1 MVIKKYLM
9 TPGPTPIP
17 SFVNISMQ
25 SLIHHRTDEFREVI
39 HSCRKMLKEYFQ
51 TQNEVAIFTSSGTG
65 AMEASI
71 SNTMCAG
78 DKIVTVEGGKFGE
91 RWGKIARSYGVKNIP
106 LNVEYGDYARPENI
120 KKIIDS
126 EKNIKGVY
134 IQASETSTGTF
145 HPIDEIGIMLKKD
158 YPDILYV
165 VDGIT
170 AVGVMNIK
178 PDKWGID
185 MLISGSQ
192 KALMLPPG
200 LSFISVSKKAEGF
213 MERSKLP
220 HYYFDIKGE
229 LSKKDTLFT
238 PAITLFLGL
247 QRSLKY
253 ILYEEGLENTIKR
266 HDLLARAVRESVKA
280 MGLELL
286 SKKPAD
292 SLTAVISPKD
302 INSSNIVRI
311 MKDECGVQIS
321 NGQGDLKGKVFRISH
336 MGYIGKPDIVM
347 AIGAL
352 EIALKKLGYHFSLG
366 QGTKSLLEIFSN
378 G

>member
-39 HSCRKMLKEYFQ
+39 RSCRKMLKEYFQ

-65 AMEASI
+65 TMEASI

-145 HPIDEIGIMLKKD
+145 HPIDEIGIMLKED

-200 LSFISVSKKAEGF
+200 LSFISASKKAEGF

-253 ILYEEGLENTIKR
+253 ILYEEGLENTIER
-266 HDLLARAVRESVKA
+266 HGLLAYAVRESVKA

-286 SKKPAD
+286 SKKPTD

-302 INSSNIVRI
+302 INSSDIVRI
-311 MKDECGVQIS
+311 MKNECGVQIS
-321 NGQGDLKGKVFRISH
+321 NGQGDLKGKIFRISH

>member
-17 SFVNISMQ
+17 SFVNTSMQ
-25 SLIHHRTDEFREVI
+25 SLIHHRTGEFREVI
-39 HSCRKMLKEYFQ
+39 YSCRKMLKEYFQ
-51 TQNEVAIFTSSGTG
+51 TENEVAIFTSSGTG

-91 RWGKIARSYGVKNIP
+91 RWGKIAKSFGVKNIP
-106 LNVEYGDYARPENI
+106 LNVEYGDYTRPEDI
-120 KKIIDS
+120 KRIIDS

-170 AVGVMNIK
+170 AVGVMDMK
-178 PDKWGID
+178 PDEWGID

-200 LSFISVSKKAEGF
+200 LSFISVSSKARDF
-213 MERSKLP
+213 MKRAELP

-253 ILYEEGLENTIKR
+253 ILYEEGLENTIRR
-266 HDLLARAVRESVKA
+266 HGLLARAVRESVKA

-321 NGQGDLKGKVFRISH
+321 NGQGDLKGKIFRISH

>member
-1 MVIKKYLM
+1 M

-17 SFVNISMQ
+17 SFVNTSMQ
-25 SLIHHRTDEFREVI
+25 SLIHHRTGEFREVI
-39 HSCRKMLKEYFQ
+39 YSCRKMLKEYFQ
-51 TQNEVAIFTSSGTG
+51 TENEVAIFTSSGTG

-91 RWGKIARSYGVKNIP
+91 RWGKIAKSFGVKNIP
-106 LNVEYGDYARPENI
+106 LNVEYGDYARPEDI
-120 KKIIDS
+120 KRIIDS

-170 AVGVMNIK
+170 AVGVMDMK
-178 PDKWGID
+178 PDEWGID

-200 LSFISVSKKAEGF
+200 LSFISVSSKARDF
-213 MERSKLP
+213 MKRAELP

-253 ILYEEGLENTIKR
+253 ILYEEGLENTIRR
-266 HDLLARAVRESVKA
+266 HGLLARAVRESVKA

-321 NGQGDLKGKVFRISH
+321 NGQGDLKGKIFRISH

>member
-1 MVIKKYLM
+1 M

-106 LNVEYGDYARPENI
+106 LNIEYGDYARPENI

-200 LSFISVSKKAEGF
+200 LSFISVSKKAKGF

-321 NGQGDLKGKVFRISH
+321 NGQGDLKGKIFRISH

>member
-192 KALMLPPG
+192 KSLMLPPG
-200 LSFISVSKKAEGF
+200 LSFISASKKAEDF
-213 MERSKLP
+213 MKKSKLP

-253 ILYEEGLENTIKR
+253 ILYEEGLENTIRR
-266 HDLLARAVRESVKA
+266 HGLLARAVRESVKA

-302 INSSNIVRI
+302 ISSSDIVRI
-311 MKDECGVQIS
+311 MKDECGIQIS
-321 NGQGDLKGKVFRISH
+321 NGQGELKGKIFRISH
-336 MGYIGKPDIVM
+336 MGYIDKPDIVM
-347 AIGAL
+347 TIGAL
-352 EIALKKLGYHFSLG
+352 EIALKKLGYRFSLG
-366 QGTKSLLEIFSN
+366 QGAKSLLEIFSN

>member
-286 SKKPAD
+286 SKKPTD